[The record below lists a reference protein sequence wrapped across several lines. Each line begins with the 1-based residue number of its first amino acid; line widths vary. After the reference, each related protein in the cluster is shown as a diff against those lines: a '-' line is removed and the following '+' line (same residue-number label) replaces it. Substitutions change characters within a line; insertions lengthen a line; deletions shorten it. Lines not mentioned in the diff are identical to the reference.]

1 MRVLVFQHYHKLPK
15 STSPKTRVSRLNNLL
30 NERCISSIKNYCK
43 INKYDYFL
51 SDKSLGWKYFNKKF
65 NNLVLERYVLAA
77 LKAAEGDYE
86 TIAIVDHDFLAISD
100 EPLPYCP
107 GFAGFHNAI
116 YSSFTKPVVPN
127 KYHDFLFC
135 TGITLWWKDHLHD
148 FAVYLN
154 EIAGL
159 SGTHE
164 KLLMTCLKVHQESF
178 LTHFLQA
185 NQHINIARLDYRFN
199 MKSFLRDYSKMEKHT
214 FIHLQGHYNDKLNT
228 YKKLPKEI
236 KAKILR

>member
-107 GFAGFHNAI
+107 GFVGFHNAI
-116 YSSFTKPVVPN
+116 YSSFT
-127 KYHDFLFC
+127 
-135 TGITLWWKDHLHD
+135 I
-148 FAVYLN
+148 
-154 EIAGL
+154 I
-159 SGTHE
+159 
-164 KLLMTCLKVHQESF
+164 
-178 LTHFLQA
+178 
-185 NQHINIARLDYRFN
+185 
-199 MKSFLRDYSKMEKHT
+199 
-214 FIHLQGHYNDKLNT
+214 
-228 YKKLPKEI
+228 
-236 KAKILR
+236 